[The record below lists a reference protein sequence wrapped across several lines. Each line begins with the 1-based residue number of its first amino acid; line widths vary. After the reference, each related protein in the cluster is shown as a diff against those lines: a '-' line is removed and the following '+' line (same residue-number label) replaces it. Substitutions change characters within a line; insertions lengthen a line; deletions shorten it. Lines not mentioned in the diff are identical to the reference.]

1 MILIGLGSNLTTD
14 DFASS
19 SAILEAAIA
28 AMADHDIVVQTRS
41 RFYETEPVPK
51 SDQPW
56 YVNAVTRVETK
67 LGATELL
74 KKLHE
79 IEHGLGRTRRK
90 RWEAR
95 IIDLDLLCYHDEVH
109 PSAGNWADAAAS
121 LSPKGAVIPHGRLHE
136 RDFVLIPLSDISKD
150 WVHPVLDKSVEKML
164 NEQQS
169 AGIVRLL

>member
-19 SAILEAAIA
+19 SEILEAAIA
-28 AMADHDIVVQTRS
+28 AMMDHDIVVLDRS

-56 YVNAVTRVETK
+56 YVNAVIRVETK

-79 IEHGLGRTRRK
+79 IEHDLGRTRRK

-95 IIDLDLLCYHDEVH
+95 IIDLDLLCFRDEIH
-109 PSAGNWADAAAS
+109 PSAEKWADVAAE
-121 LSPKGAVIPHGRLHE
+121 LSPDGAVIPHGRLHK
-136 RDFVLIPLSDISKD
+136 RDFVLIPLADFAKD
-150 WVHPVLDKSVEKML
+150 WIHPMLGKSVEKML

-169 AGIVRLL
+169 VGIVRLL